1 MQKRFLLKAGKDGE
15 SDIQSAFG
23 LISTTNVS
31 LYCGHRFTDRV
42 FNLQPLQRFLL
53 LVALLRPR

>member
-31 LYCGHRFTDRV
+31 LYCGHRFYRV

-53 LVALLRPR
+53 LVALFGPR